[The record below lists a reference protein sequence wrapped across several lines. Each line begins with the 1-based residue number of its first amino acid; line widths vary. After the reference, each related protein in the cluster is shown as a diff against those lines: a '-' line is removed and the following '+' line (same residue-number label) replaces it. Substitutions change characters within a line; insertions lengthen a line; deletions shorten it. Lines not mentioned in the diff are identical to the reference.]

1 MELCIAKAKEYG
13 SAVCSVRRSNHF
25 GAASYYTAMASSQD
39 MIGFSCTN
47 SPPNM
52 APFGSRES
60 ILGTNPFSVALPA
73 GKHPPMILD
82 IATSNVARG
91 NILNAAKENRP
102 IPDGWAIDKH
112 GNPTNDPQLA
122 LQGSVLPFGGHK
134 GSGIAI
140 VIDAMC
146 GILSGAAFGRHISKL
161 TGDTQGTGANIGHF
175 FMAIDIAALQDV
187 AQFKVRMDQ
196 MIDEL
201 KAAEKSAGV
210 SEILAPGELE
220 ARKSQYNQK
229 NGIAVSGATLKE
241 LLSLCAEL
249 SVEEH
254 LLDSLLS

>member
-1 MELCIAKAKEYG
+1 
-13 SAVCSVRRSNHF
+13 
-25 GAASYYTAMASSQD
+25 

-47 SPPNM
+47 GPPNM
-52 APFGSRES
+52 APFGSREP
-60 ILGTNPFSVALPA
+60 ILGTNPFSVAIPA

-82 IATSNVARG
+82 VATSTVARG

-102 IPDGWAIDKH
+102 IPDGWAMDKD

-161 TGDTQGTGANIGHF
+161 TGSPEGKGADIGHF

-187 AQFKVRMDQ
+187 DQFKVRMDQ

-201 KAAEKSAGV
+201 KGAEKSAGV

-220 ARKSQYNQK
+220 VRKTRYNQE
-229 NGIAVSGATLKE
+229 NGIAVSGATLRE
-241 LLSLCAEL
+241 LLALCSDL
-249 SVEEH
+249 GVEEH
-254 LLDSLLS
+254 LLDGLRG